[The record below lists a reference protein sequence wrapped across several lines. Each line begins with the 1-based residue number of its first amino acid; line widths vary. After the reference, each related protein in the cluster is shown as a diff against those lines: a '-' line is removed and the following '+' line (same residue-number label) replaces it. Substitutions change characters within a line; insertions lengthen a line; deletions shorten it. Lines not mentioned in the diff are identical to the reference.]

1 MSDNEK
7 LEILQA
13 TLQWIIERIESE
25 SDKRLEG
32 KNAMWKRAAQESVE
46 EAYGA
51 LQRIDPGIRV
61 L

>member
-13 TLQWIIERIESE
+13 TLRWIIERVESE
-25 SDKRLEG
+25 ANKRLEG
-32 KNAMWKRAAQESVE
+32 KNAMWKRAAEESVE

-51 LQRIDPGIRV
+51 LQRIE
-61 L
+61 